1 MINQLMSRD
10 IILYYSAKRLGFGM
24 LHLLTFFELR
34 ILHLCFSIYDKSIV
48 YTFLSP
54 SYYCSLSLFLIL
66 SAALTAVRC
75 TENGQLWN
83 NAIFWKLF
91 SYNTFRILEF
101 IFEIVFD
108 HCLVLIIV
116 LFFLQAHST

>member
-1 MINQLMSRD
+1 
-10 IILYYSAKRLGFGM
+10 M
-24 LHLLTFFELR
+24 LHFLTLFELR
-34 ILHLCFSIYDKSIV
+34 ILPVYSSISDTSIL

-91 SYNTFRILEF
+91 SYNIFRILEF

-108 HCLVLIIV
+108 HCLVLI
-116 LFFLQAHST
+116 LRTFLLTGSLDLVKV